1 MNGKLQKVL
10 MNNHIDSSKSN
21 ISNQLI
27 WDNIG
32 SSDIEILTRIS
43 NKISNPYLIKLNFI
57 VNILNLDIPLPIESS
72 KDIIKLFNSLS
83 PLNIEYNLGSNIFNK
98 KIVQNKMFLQ
108 NSISKKEASDIFY
121 LKYINKVKNLLIKSG
136 IEFDYF
142 EFKSKRFNKT
152 KDIIW
157 VFNLEQFNK

>member
-1 MNGKLQKVL
+1 MNGNLQKIL
-10 MNNHIDSSKSN
+10 MNNYIDSSTIKVN
-21 ISNQLI
+21 NQLI
-27 WDNIG
+27 WDNID
-32 SSDIEILTRIS
+32 SSDIEILSRIS
-43 NKISNPYLIKLNFI
+43 NKISCPYSVKLNFI
-57 VNILNLDIPLPIESS
+57 QNILNLEQSLPIKEI
-72 KDIIKLFNSLS
+72 KDIIKLFNALS

-98 KIVQNKMFLQ
+98 KIVKNKLFLQ

-121 LKYINKVKNLLIKSG
+121 IKYINKVKNLLIKSG

-157 VFNLEQFNK
+157 VFNLEQFNQ

>member
-1 MNGKLQKVL
+1 MNGKLQKIL
-10 MNNHIDSSKSN
+10 MNNHIDSSKTN

-27 WDNIG
+27 WDNID
-32 SSDIEILTRIS
+32 SSDIEILSKIS

-57 VNILNLDIPLPIESS
+57 LNVLNLDIPMPIKEI
-72 KDIIKLFNSLS
+72 KDIFKLFNSLS
-83 PLNIEYNLGSNIFNK
+83 PLNIEYNLGSNVFNK
-98 KIVQNKMFLQ
+98 KIAQNKLFLQ

-121 LKYINKVKNLLIKSG
+121 NKYINKVKNLLVKSG

-157 VFNLEQFNK
+157 VFNLEQFD

>member
-1 MNGKLQKVL
+1 MNGNLQKIL
-10 MNNHIDSSKSN
+10 MNNHTIPSTIYIN
-21 ISNQLI
+21 NQLI
-27 WDNIG
+27 WDNID
-32 SSDIEILTRIS
+32 SSDIDILTRIS
-43 NKISNPYLIKLNFI
+43 NKISSPYLVKLNFI
-57 VNILNLDIPLPIESS
+57 INILNLDEGLPLESP

-83 PLNIEYNLGSNIFNK
+83 PLNIEYNLGSNVFNK
-98 KIVQNKMFLQ
+98 KIVQNKLFLQ

-121 LKYINKVKNLLIKSG
+121 VKYINKVKNLLVKSG

-157 VFNLEQFNK
+157 VFNLDQFTK